1 MIPEKVDMTV
11 GIQGNDETLTLSIQI
26 RVWTDNDTAV
36 MTVVNSKLGFRLL
49 QRNGQ
54 TFLLANLIQTGDDE
68 MSEFWC

>member
-49 QRNGQ
+49 QRNAAPRADFSSG
-54 TFLLANLIQTGDDE
+54 
-68 MSEFWC
+68 